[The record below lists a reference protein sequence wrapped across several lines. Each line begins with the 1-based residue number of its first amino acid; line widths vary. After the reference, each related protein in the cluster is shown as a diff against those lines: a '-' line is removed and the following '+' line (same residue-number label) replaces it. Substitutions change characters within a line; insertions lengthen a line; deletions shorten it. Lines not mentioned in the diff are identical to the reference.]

1 MPGHVFV
8 TRGDMKRLMCDAWCL
23 PCDRAL
29 RIVPGWLEASEGFDA
44 GPVAEAYLEAVRGY
58 FVEQLYAGGKIR
70 RFEARR
76 DRLTEA
82 WDDEDSARVV
92 GFTEWSGG
100 PRPWLV
106 HVGSHPQR
114 PIEWYMEGLR
124 QFLERANQ
132 ELADATPLCGR
143 ARPLVAVH
151 AVGTGLG
158 GAHYRKAEIIW
169 QQLKTLYA
177 FVERDDCAV
186 DVVFVAWEKSA
197 FAAAQACRRTS
208 LRDPNVSTQGDRAS
222 SAERFWPTLNTAQR
236 ERAQGLARRAASGNL
251 VLFLG
256 AGVSIPA
263 GLPSWGEMLLDAA
276 KRCPELVDSCEA
288 LSNLDPLDQAQLI
301 ERFAPELREE
311 VAGRLQPAHCTLGH
325 LLLATLPVSEVVT
338 QNYDRLFEQAAFAV
352 GRPVA
357 VIPGTRVADESRWL
371 LKMHGSVDTPRD
383 IVLTREDYL
392 RYGEGRAALA
402 GIVQALLITKHM
414 LFVGFSLSDPNFH
427 RIADDVRKVLRPETE
442 ADGETFGTVLLLLE
456 DSLREQLWDQD
467 LGLAPFGSEG
477 KDFADVARLHDI
489 FLDYLL
495 YESTAS
501 AAYLLDPAYEHA
513 LTAPEKKLRDAL
525 SEILFLR
532 EELSGTP
539 TWDAVERLLRELSGS
554 G

>member
-29 RIVPGWLEASEGFDA
+29 RIVPSWLESSERFDT
-44 GPVAEAYLEAVRGY
+44 GPAAEDYLRAVRGY
-58 FVEQLYAGGKIR
+58 FVEQVYATGKIR
-70 RFEARR
+70 RLEAVPE
-76 DRLTEA
+76 RLTEA
-82 WDDEDSARVV
+82 WDEEGPARVV
-92 GFTEWSGG
+92 GLADWEGG

-114 PIEWYMEGLR
+114 PIEWYMEGVR
-124 QFLERANQ
+124 QYLERAN
-132 ELADATPLCGR
+132 EALVGTTPLCGR

-169 QQLKTLYA
+169 RQLKTLYT
-177 FVERDDCAV
+177 FVAREDCAV
-186 DVVFVAWEKSA
+186 DVVFVAFEKSA

-208 LRDPNVSTQGDRAS
+208 LRDPNSPADAEAS
-222 SAERFWPTLNTAQR
+222 RPFERFWPEL
-236 ERAQGLARRAASGNL
+236 RATHQDQALALARRAASGNL

-263 GLPSWGEMLLDAA
+263 GLPSWREMLLDAA
-276 KRCPELVDSCEA
+276 RRCPELGDSHET

-301 ERFAPELREE
+301 ERYVPDLRDE
-311 VAGRLQPAHCTLGH
+311 VTRRLQPAHCTLGH
-325 LLLATLPVSEVVT
+325 LILATLPVGEVVT
-338 QNYDRLFEQAAFAV
+338 QNYDRLFEMAASAS

-371 LKMHGSVDTPRD
+371 LKMHGSVEQPRD

-427 RIADDVRKVLRPETE
+427 RIADDVRKVLRPGAE

-456 DSLREQLWDQD
+456 DHLREKLWDRD
-467 LGLAPFGSEG
+467 LGLTTFGSNDKEL
-477 KDFADVARLHDI
+477 AQVARQHDI

-513 LTAPEKKLRDAL
+513 LSTGEKKLRDAL
-525 SEILFLR
+525 AEILFLR

-539 TWDAVERLLRELSGS
+539 TWDAVERLLRELSG
-554 G
+554 GG